1 MSYTSSFTS
10 GENNILTD
18 SLRKVWDEGENQ
30 LKDLMSVLPT
40 QERLEESRQIMN
52 TKFDDLVL
60 TGQDLIRKVF
70 DDMKNRKKD
79 ENQGEKDTSRL
90 SKSTHDEFKDNA
102 KP

>member
-1 MSYTSSFTS
+1 M
-10 GENNILTD
+10 TD

-40 QERLEESRQIMN
+40 QEKLEESRQIMN

-60 TGQDLIRKVF
+60 TGQDLIKKVF

-79 ENQGEKDTSRL
+79 ESQGEKDTGRL
-90 SKSTHDEFKDNA
+90 FRSTQDEFKDSP